1 MNIFKLSF
9 RYLTANILTTFT
21 NILLILLGVGMLIV
35 LLIAM
40 KQSED
45 NFTNNL
51 KGIDMVIG
59 AKGSPQQIILSSVYH
74 ADYPTGNIKLADAE
88 IIAKNSFVS
97 KAIPLGLGDSYQG
110 YRIVGTNKDYPT
122 HYQAVIESGK
132 WWNKEMEVVLGAIAA
147 QKLRLKVGDKFAG
160 SHGLADNGEAHEQ
173 FYEVVGIM
181 QTTNTVLDRLI
192 LTDLSSIWHVHD
204 EHETENISQD
214 TSQNIS
220 QDTLQNKQIH
230 EDKREIT
237 AMLLTFK
244 SPMGNVMLPRI
255 TNQISNLQAA
265 VPAIEMARLFIL
277 VGTGTEILENF
288 AYLIIFIAMLNIFV
302 VFYTMMKTRQYDL
315 ALMRTLGASATK
327 TATLLLLEVSILA
340 GVGIFLGVILGHS
353 SLILLNEVGE
363 KFVKLNPTTFYIEEF
378 FVVLAVWIVALFAA
392 LLPAIQAYRL
402 EVATVLKSC
411 AEL

>member
-9 RYLTANILTTFT
+9 RYLTANILATFT

-88 IIAKNSFVS
+88 IIAKNPFVS

-110 YRIVGTNKDYPT
+110 YRIVGTNKDYPI

-132 WWNKEMEVVLGAIAA
+132 WWNQEMEVVLGAIAA
-147 QKLRLKVGDKFAG
+147 QKLQLKVGDKFTG
-160 SHGLADNGEAHEQ
+160 SHGLADSGEAHEQ

-204 EHETENISQD
+204 EHDTHETENISQD
-214 TSQNIS
+214 ISQNIPKNH
-220 QDTLQNKQIH
+220 QENKQIH

-265 VPAIEMARLFIL
+265 VPAIEMARLFNL

-340 GVGIFLGVILGHS
+340 GIGIFLGVILGHS

-363 KFVKLNPTTFYIEEF
+363 KFVKLNPKTFYIEEF
-378 FVVLAVWIVALFAA
+378 FVVLAVWVVALFAA
-392 LLPAIQAYRL
+392 LLPAIRAYYL
-402 EVATVLKSC
+402 EVATVLKK
-411 AEL
+411 